1 MGPDLQLVD
10 AIRTVLADAGDAQ
23 RAVDQQRY
31 MKSAMPYRGVS
42 SPELTALLRPLLKA
56 YDPGDR
62 ESWEA
67 TVRALWDGA
76 EHREEWYA
84 ALAVARHR
92 RAARWLDAGSLD
104 LSRHLAV
111 TGAWWDVV
119 DVVAVH
125 LVGAALRADRA
136 AVAPVVRAWATDEH
150 LWVRRTA
157 VLCQVGAREDV
168 DRDLLR
174 VAVEANLA
182 DGSFWLRKA
191 IGWALRDL
199 ARTDPAWV
207 RAEVERLDA
216 RLSPLSRREA
226 TKHL

>member
-10 AIRTVLADAGDAQ
+10 AIRTALADAGDAQ

-42 SPELTALLRPLLKA
+42 SPELTVLLRPLLKA

-76 EHREEWYA
+76 EYREEWYA

-125 LVGAALRADRA
+125 LVGAALRSDRA
-136 AVAPVVRAWATDEH
+136 AVTPVARAWATDEH
-150 LWVRRTA
+150 LWLRRTA
-157 VLCQVGAREDV
+157 VLCQVGAHEDV
-168 DRDLLR
+168 DQDLLR
-174 VAVEANLA
+174 VAIEANLA

-191 IGWALRDL
+191 IGWALRDH
-199 ARTDPAWV
+199 ARTDPDWV
-207 RAEVERLDA
+207 RAEVERLGD
-216 RLSPLSRREA
+216 RLAPLSHREA